1 MAENEITADLTHAD
15 HGGTALDE
23 APDFQYAVTV
33 EDAGPATKKVSVQI
47 PADRIKT
54 RLAEQFK
61 DIRREAAIPGFRAG
75 RAPAKLIEKKFG
87 GEIKEQVR
95 RDLIR
100 ESYEQAVE
108 TNKLQVLGEPT
119 FDAGSNITLPE
130 AGDLSYTFEVEV
142 QPDFTLPSL
151 TGIPVK
157 KPRVEVK
164 EENVDQAMQNLRE
177 QQGTLVPVEDAG
189 VQAKDFVTAD
199 VHLKVDGNVVGH
211 QHDAQLVARPA
222 RIGGLEVPDFEQQI
236 AGAKVGETRTIQA
249 KGPETHANEAV
260 RGKDV
265 AIDVTV
271 KDVKRLELAEIT
283 PEFLADLGFDDE
295 QQVRDALREQM
306 VERITYDV
314 AQAQRE
320 QVIKYLMDHT
330 TLDLPTKM
338 SGKQADRVVQRRAMD
353 LLMRGIP
360 QDQVM
365 TQIEALR
372 AGAADESAR
381 ELKQFFIL
389 QRIATEQDTD
399 VDEAELNGRIAML
412 AAQRGERP
420 EKVKQD
426 MAKDGSLQNLYIQM
440 REQKALDVI
449 LQSAAIEEVDV
460 AAAQPTPNAEAP
472 DVEPAA
478 VDTSTT

>member
-1 MAENEITADLTHAD
+1 MAENETIPDQIPAE
-15 HGGTALDE
+15 GGLALLDPPE
-23 APDFQYAVTV
+23 FQYAVTV
-33 EDAGPATKKVSVQI
+33 EDAGPATKKVSVVI
-47 PADRIKT
+47 PEDRIKE

-75 RAPAKLIEKKFG
+75 RAPAALIQKKFG

-100 ESYEQAVE
+100 ESYEQAVD
-108 TNKLQVLGEPT
+108 NHKLAVLGEPT

-130 AGDLSYTFEVEV
+130 SGPLNYAFEVEV

-157 KPRVEVK
+157 RPKVEVK

-189 VQAKDFVTAD
+189 VAAKDFVTAD

-222 RIGGLEVPDFEQQI
+222 RIGNIEVPDFEQQI
-236 AGAKVGETRTIQA
+236 AGAKAGESRTINA
-249 KGPETHANEAV
+249 KGPEGHPNEAV

-265 AIDVTV
+265 AVEVTV
-271 KDVKRLELAEIT
+271 KEIKRLELAEIT
-283 PEFLADLGFDDE
+283 PDFLADLGFDDE

-320 QVIKYLMDHT
+320 QVIKYLMDNT

-353 LLMRGIP
+353 LLMRGVP

-365 TQIEALR
+365 GQIEALR

-399 VDEAELNGRIAML
+399 VDEAELNGRLAMM

-420 EKVKQD
+420 EKVKAE

-449 LQSAAIEEVDV
+449 LESAAIEEVDV
-460 AAAQPTPNAEAP
+460 APAQPTPNAEAP
-472 DVEPAA
+472 DVEPTA
-478 VDTSTT
+478 DTSTT

>member
-1 MAENEITADLTHAD
+1 MAENEM
-15 HGGTALDE
+15 GGVAVAEDE
-23 APDFQYAVTV
+23 QDFQYPVTV

-47 PADRIKT
+47 PEGRIKT
-54 RLAEQFK
+54 KLTEQFK
-61 DIRREAAIPGFRAG
+61 EIRREAALPGFRVG
-75 RAPAKLIEKKFG
+75 HAPAKLVEKKFG

-108 TNKLQVLGEPT
+108 ANKLAVLGEPT

-130 AGDLSYTFEVEV
+130 TGDLNYTFEVEV
-142 QPDFTLPSL
+142 QPEFTLPSL

-157 KPRVEVK
+157 KPKVEVK

-177 QQGTLVPVEDAG
+177 QQGTLVPVEEGG
-189 VQAKDFVTAD
+189 VVAKDFITAD
-199 VHLKVDGNVVGH
+199 VHLKVDGKVVGH

-222 RIGGLEVPDFEQQI
+222 RIGGIEVADFEAQI
-236 AGAKVGETRTIQA
+236 VGTKVGETKTINA
-249 KGPETHANEAV
+249 KGPDTHANEAV

-265 AIDVTV
+265 AIEVTV

-283 PEFLADLGFDDE
+283 PEFLEDLGFSNE
-295 QQVRDALREQM
+295 AEVRDALREQM

-320 QVIKYLMDHT
+320 QVSKYLMDHT
-330 TLDLPTKM
+330 TLDLPTKL
-338 SGKQADRVVQRRAMD
+338 SAKQVDRVVQRRAMD

-365 TQIEALR
+365 SQIEALR
-372 AGAADESAR
+372 AGAAEEAAK
-381 ELKQFFIL
+381 ELKLFFIL
-389 QRIATEQDTD
+389 QQIATDQDTH

-420 EKVKQD
+420 ERVKQE
-426 MAKDGSLQNLYIQM
+426 MSKDGSLANLYIQM
-440 REQKALDVI
+440 REQKALDKV
-449 LQSAAIEEVDV
+449 LESANVEEVDV
-460 AAAQPTPNAEAP
+460 AA
-472 DVEPAA
+472 PAA
-478 VDTSTT
+478 ADTSTT